1 MSLTLSIGNIQ
12 DLIDFQ
18 YFVRVISRN
27 LAIIF
32 EFQGIS
38 IFYHEISDKIVKIQ
52 WKNIEHLNK
61 LISKCWMNIY
71 PVNFKHPLKSIDF
84 KSIPLND

>member
-52 WKNIEHLNK
+52 
-61 LISKCWMNIY
+61 
-71 PVNFKHPLKSIDF
+71 
-84 KSIPLND
+84 